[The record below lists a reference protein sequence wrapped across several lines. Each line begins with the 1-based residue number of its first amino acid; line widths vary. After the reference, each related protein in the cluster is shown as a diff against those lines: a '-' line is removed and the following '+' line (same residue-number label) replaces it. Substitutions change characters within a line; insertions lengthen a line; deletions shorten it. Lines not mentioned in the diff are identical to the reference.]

1 MNTPSLARKLLADA
15 LSMPEQDMPADI
27 RIGSVDQWDS
37 LAHARILLALE
48 EKIGKPLAAAE
59 AATVESVSEVEAILA
74 KYAKDR

>member
-1 MNTPSLARKLLADA
+1 MTTQSQARKLLADA
-15 LSMPEQDMPADI
+15 LSMPEQDMPVDI

-59 AATVESVSEVEAILA
+59 AATVESASDIEALLT
-74 KYAKDR
+74 KYAKGA